1 MYKNYVF
8 DLYGTLIDIETDED
22 MAQLW
27 EKIAVMYRYKG
38 AEYSGEE
45 LKAEY
50 KKLVDKEKAKVRKK
64 YPEFTEI
71 EIKLENVFKKLFT
84 QKGVKI
90 NKAYLQTIASSFRA
104 FSTTKIE
111 LYDNVI
117 STLKAL
123 KEKGK
128 RVYLLSNAQRIF
140 TENELNMFGLTEC
153 FDGMFIS
160 SDCLCSK
167 PDVHYYEALINEY
180 NLDKTETVMVGN
192 DAVSDI
198 QGAKNAGINAI
209 YIPDLNPYWKT
220 QYKMGQSLADH
231 SIMDG
236 DFRKIL
242 ELTVN

>member
-27 EKIAVMYRYKG
+27 DKIAVMYRYKG
-38 AEYSGEE
+38 AQYSGKE
-45 LKAEY
+45 LKADY
-50 KKLVDKEKAKVRKK
+50 IKFVDEEKAKVRKK
-64 YPEFTEI
+64 HPEFTHI

-84 QKGVKI
+84 QKGVKV
-90 NKAYLQTIASSFRA
+90 NKAYLQTIATSFRA
-104 FSTTKIE
+104 FSTTKIQ
-111 LYDNVI
+111 LFDNVI

-140 TENELNMFGLTEC
+140 TENELDMFGLTQC
-153 FDGMFIS
+153 FDGIFIS

-167 PDVHYYEALINEY
+167 PDAHYYDALINEY
-180 NLDKTETVMVGN
+180 GLDKAETIMVGN

-198 QGAKNAGINAI
+198 QGAKNAGINAL
-209 YIPDLNPYWKT
+209 YIPEMTSYWKA

-236 DFRKIL
+236 DFKKIL
-242 ELTVN
+242 ELTVK